1 MSMGKAAKQALNRA
15 IKRKQRDE
23 CIKDR
28 VEYAKAMIEFL
39 NQNPNAVCESDKL
52 GIVPNHL
59 VKHACEK
66 FIKENEI

>member
-1 MSMGKAAKQALNRA
+1 MGKAAKQARNRE
-15 IKRKQRDE
+15 IKRKQREDR
-23 CIKDR
+23 IKEQ

-39 NQNPNAVCESDKL
+39 NQNPTAVCESETL

-66 FIKENEI
+66 FLKENS